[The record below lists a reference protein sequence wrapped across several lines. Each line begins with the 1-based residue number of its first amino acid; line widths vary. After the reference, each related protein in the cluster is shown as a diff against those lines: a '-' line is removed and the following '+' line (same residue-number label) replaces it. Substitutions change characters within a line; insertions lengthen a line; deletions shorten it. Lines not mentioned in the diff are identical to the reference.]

1 MNIKNL
7 LYHISTTPLCE
18 KYVQEIYYVYYPIK
32 VPGRY
37 AASRIQPT
45 MEETRDDVLKLL
57 PEQSAA
63 VQSHIIGKYIK
74 NGVRHIVPFVL

>member
-1 MNIKNL
+1 
-7 LYHISTTPLCE
+7 
-18 KYVQEIYYVYYPIK
+18 
-32 VPGRY
+32 
-37 AASRIQPT
+37 
-45 MEETRDDVLKLL
+45 MEETRDDVPKLL